1 MYVLGDVPKKGA
13 TLNPDKTA
21 IVFENRRITFKE
33 LDERVNRLANAFIGL
48 GCKKGDRLAI
58 LSENTHK
65 YMEVYFAAAKAG
77 MSVTPLN
84 FRLSDTELA
93 YIVNDSESVLFL
105 AGDGYEGRSQTIKS
119 QLKHINNYV
128 SLDNRSESHLFYE
141 DILRESS
148 VDEPRVPVNENDMV
162 ILMYTGG
169 TTGLPK
175 GVMLSHRNILSA
187 MYGLIISFTITRHD
201 IECFILP
208 LFHISLWP
216 VLCALMVGGTAVIV
230 RRPDL
235 QNLLQAIQKEKCT
248 HIVLVPTLLNWI
260 LDLSNIDEFDL
271 TSLRLIT
278 YAGSPMPAEVLKKC
292 IGKFGNIFAQGY
304 GLTEAAPLVTT
315 LHPEDHFFDGPKA
328 KLLMSV
334 GKEGATVHVRVV
346 DENDEP
352 VNPGQVGEIVARGKN
367 IMMGYWKNSDLTTQA
382 LRGGWLHTGD
392 LGTLDEE
399 GYIYLVDR
407 KADMI
412 VTGGENVYPK
422 ETEDILYSHPAVFEC
437 AVVSAPDEKWGER
450 VQAVVVLKKGYPVT
464 EEEMIRYCKQ
474 RLAGYK
480 CPKKIEFWDDLP
492 KTTVGK
498 IKRKDVKQHFWEGC
512 RKMVG

>member
-105 AGDGYEGRSQTIKS
+105 AGDGYEGRSKTIKS
-119 QLKHINNYV
+119 QLKHINNYI
-128 SLDNRSESHLFYE
+128 SLDNHAESHLFYE

-148 VDEPRVPVNENDMV
+148 VDEPKVPVNENDMA

-201 IECFILP
+201 TECFILP

-216 VLCALMVGGTAVIV
+216 VLCVLMVGGTAVII

-235 QNLLQAIQKEKCT
+235 QTLLQAIQKEKCT

-278 YAGSPMPAEVLKKC
+278 YAGSPMPAEILKKC
-292 IGKFGNIFAQGY
+292 ISKFGNIFAQGY

-315 LHPEDHFFDGPKA
+315 LHSEDHFFDGPKA

-334 GKEGATVHVRVV
+334 GKEGATVNVRVV
-346 DENDEP
+346 DENDQP
-352 VNPGQVGEIVARGKN
+352 VNPGQVGEIVARGEN
-367 IMMGYWKNSDLTTQA
+367 IMMGYWKNPDLTTQA

-437 AVVSAPDEKWGER
+437 AVVSAPDAKWGER
-450 VQAVVVLKKGYPVT
+450 VQAVVVLKNGCHVT
-464 EEEMIRYCKQ
+464 EEEMITYCKQ

-480 CPKKIEFWDDLP
+480 CPKKIDFWDDLP

-498 IKRKDVKQHFWEGC
+498 IKRKDVKKHFWEGC
-512 RKMVG
+512 KKMVG